1 MVEYKD
7 FKNTEIYKNAKKKYL
22 YQNLFCLIFSILG
35 CVLLFLLGVD
45 ATAQEVKVEF
55 VTMSITVSIGLL
67 CVFGYRMFMPL
78 KICKVFVSNKK
89 KIHRTEQQVDAYYVI
104 EYGTKHKVE
113 KKSVYDRICREHYY
127 LFLMRGKK
135 ILDIVKTWE
144 ELECKKG
151 ESNAN

>member
-55 VTMSITVSIGLL
+55 VTMSIAISIGLL

-89 KIHRTEQQVDAYYVI
+89 ESYGTEQQVDAYYVI
-104 EYGTKHKVE
+104 EYGTKYKVE
-113 KKSVYDRICREHYY
+113 GKGVYDRIFRDHHY
-127 LFLMRGKK
+127 LFLMRGRK
-135 ILDIVKTWE
+135 ILDIIKTWE
-144 ELECKKG
+144 ELEFEKG
-151 ESNAN
+151 ERDVN